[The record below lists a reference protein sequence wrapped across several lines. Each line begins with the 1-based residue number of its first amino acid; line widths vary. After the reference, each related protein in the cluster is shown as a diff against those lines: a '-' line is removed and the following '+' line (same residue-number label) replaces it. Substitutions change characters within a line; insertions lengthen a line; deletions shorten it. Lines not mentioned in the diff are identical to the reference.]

1 MSEGRQL
8 LPPMAALN
16 SFVAAARHGSFSRAG
31 AQVGLTQSAVSRQIA
46 ILEEW
51 LQTPLFDRKG
61 RRVTLN
67 AAGQAYADQV
77 RPALDRIRA
86 ATGQLLHQKGGHEL
100 TVATLPSFGM
110 RWLAPRLPDLTARH
124 PEMTVNFAARAF
136 PFDLRDEGFDAAIHF
151 GKPDWPDASHLFL
164 FREQAVLVGAPTW
177 LRDNNIREPRDL
189 IGKPLLFQSSR
200 PNAWNRWFAD
210 CGIADLP
217 PLKGATFEHFL
228 MLAQAAA
235 AGAGVALIPRFLI
248 DPELK
253 SGALAMPFSQS
264 LSGEEAYY
272 LVRRQGWE
280 NHPALVDFGNWIA
293 MRASELDGDAM
304 APASLHAGGSLL
316 L

>member
-1 MSEGRQL
+1 
-8 LPPMAALN
+8 MAALN
-16 SFVAAARHGSFSRAG
+16 SFVAAARHGGFSRAG
-31 AQVGLTQSAVSRQIA
+31 EQVGLTQSAVSRQVA

-164 FREQAVLVGAPTW
+164 FREEAVVVAAPQW
-177 LRDNNIREPRDL
+177 LIENAIREPRDL

-200 PNAWNRWFAD
+200 PTAWNKWFAC
-210 CGIADLP
+210 CGITALP
-217 PLKGATFEHFL
+217 PMRGAMFEHFL

-248 DPELK
+248 DPEIQV
-253 SGALAMPFSQS
+253 GALAMPFDQS
-264 LSGEEAYY
+264 LSTEDAYY

-280 NHPALVDFGNWIA
+280 NHSALVQFGEWI
-293 MRASELDGDAM
+293 LTHTGDM
-304 APASLHAGGSLL
+304 PGSAP
-316 L
+316 